1 MRNFLKQQNQTF
13 VRWNYYSISEKGNQ
27 LVNIVTEYCPIRQTF
42 VNPDNPSGIHL
53 GEVVHVTVKSIV
65 IINGEEVEIKNLD
78 DREAL
83 ADRINASVLLERNYV
98 IEKPA

>member
-1 MRNFLKQQNQTF
+1 MHKRKRVVIYPFDRKVIPDT
-13 VRWNYYSISEKGNQ
+13 G
-27 LVNIVTEYCPIRQTF
+27 
-42 VNPDNPSGIHL
+42 NPDNPSSIHL
-53 GEVVHVTVKSIV
+53 REVVHVTIKSVV

-83 ADRINASVLLERNYV
+83 ADSINTRVLLERNYV

>member
-1 MRNFLKQQNQTF
+1 M
-13 VRWNYYSISEKGNQ
+13 
-27 LVNIVTEYCPIRQTF
+27 
-42 VNPDNPSGIHL
+42 
-53 GEVVHVTVKSIV
+53 HVTVKSIV